1 MNPLLTIAAMPSSF
15 IESIDA
21 TTKATRISSELAKD
35 ELTERF
41 HIFLERMQILL
52 VREREA
58 LLSDGYIASEILLE
72 TRRISETFSKFTQGM
87 TQSLWYSSAR
97 NEKVQKRRLDQ
108 LLSDIDRLEYEMRS
122 MASHKLS
129 EMEIP
134 EHHAAALESSGTGK
148 PTSSKTTI
156 DSSPNPA
163 TREVMKWLPK
173 LNYQEKQ
180 RKCRETGVPGSDHQ
194 ILHREFERWVE
205 DSCSSRG
212 SCLCC
217 SGPPGAGK
225 TVLS

>member
-1 MNPLLTIAAMPSSF
+1 MNPLLAIAAMLSSF

-21 TTKATRISSELAKD
+21 TTKATRISTELAKD

-108 LLSDIDRLEYEMRS
+108 LLSDIDRLESEMRS

-134 EHHAAALESSGTGK
+134 EHHAAALKYSGTGK

-156 DSSPNPA
+156 DSSP
-163 TREVMKWLPK
+163 TQQL
-173 LNYQEKQ
+173 
-180 RKCRETGVPGSDHQ
+180 
-194 ILHREFERWVE
+194 
-205 DSCSSRG
+205 
-212 SCLCC
+212 
-217 SGPPGAGK
+217 GK
-225 TVLS
+225 